1 MKVKNIA
8 LLVSAVLPQQWQQ
21 MIPNVWK
28 INWRNWR
35 RASKRPKQ
43 GRRQKHK
50 FRFLSKQQHPVV
62 AANPVVVESTEP
74 ATAQTAPKLTLSGY
88 GDIKFYGDV
97 EFNMDAASKTGS
109 LTSMKTTANK
119 DWAPGNHER
128 WDING
133 RLLLGFDGYKRM
145 ENGNFAGFSVQ
156 PLADLTG
163 KMNPM
168 TRSSLARKTTG
179 R

>member
-8 LLVSAVLPQQWQQ
+8 LLVSAFCSTAAMAANDTQRLEDKLAQLEARLEKAETRAAKAEAQIQVLEQ
-21 MIPNVWK
+21 
-28 INWRNWR
+28 
-35 RASKRPKQ
+35 
-43 GRRQKHK
+43 
-50 FRFLSKQQHPVV
+50 QQHPVV

-119 DWAPGNHER
+119 DWAPGNNER

-145 ENGNFAGFSVQ
+145 ENGNFAGFSVML
-156 PLADLTG
+156 PTY
-163 KMNPM
+163 
-168 TRSSLARKTTG
+168 
-179 R
+179 